1 MKQQQSEL
9 TGTYYAPPAT
19 ACIFAGNL
27 FCFPRYFAKEIEVPT
42 LLCPDGYSTNG
53 TNSIGGIGCTRQAYV
68 QKQNC
73 FRSMQCPANGQ
84 NMVAD
89 ELW

>member
-1 MKQQQSEL
+1 M
-9 TGTYYAPPAT
+9 
-19 ACIFAGNL
+19 
-27 FCFPRYFAKEIEVPT
+27 
-42 LLCPDGYSTNG
+42 CPDGYSANG
-53 TNSIGGIGCTRQAYV
+53 TTALAGIACIKQSYV